1 MGTDKKIKIFV
12 DAHCFDTQ
20 YQGTQSFLLQ
30 LYTAL
35 LQHYPQLDIYMGA
48 YYTNRIQAAFPLLP
62 TNHILPYKSL
72 RPAALRFVTDIP
84 RLLKQQAFDFAH
96 FQYIAPWPVKG
107 CKFIVTLHDVLFNDF
122 PHAFPWGFRQSRN
135 KLFGGSIKRATVKTT
150 VSTYAKQRIMH
161 HYGVPDAELHLV
173 PNAIPP
179 LPTDILDKTAA
190 RQQIKERFG
199 IENFILYVSRLEP
212 RKNHLLLLKAW
223 LECHL
228 YRQGIALVFVGSRN
242 DATGSKSA
250 PLLKAMQQ
258 LPANAKPFFHHIEQ
272 VERDTLPLFLQAAR
286 LFVYPSLAEGFG
298 IPPLEAAVAGT
309 PVLCSKATAMQDF
322 TFFGKGLFDPHDK
335 QELKDKMDVMLNH
348 PPSASEL
355 SAIAN
360 QVQQQYA
367 PQHSAAV
374 FYQLLTQ
381 YLA

>member
-48 YYTNRIQAAFPLLP
+48 YHTHRIQAAFPLLP
-62 TNHILPYKSL
+62 ANHILPYKTL

-84 RLLKQQAFDFAH
+84 RLLKQQSFDFAH

-122 PHAFPWGFRQSRN
+122 PHAFPWGFRQSRH

-150 VSTYAKQRIMH
+150 VSRYAKQRIMH
-161 HYGVPDAELHLV
+161 HYGVPDAQLHLV

-179 LPTDILDKTAA
+179 LPDGLLDKTAA

-199 IENFILYVSRLEP
+199 MENFILYVSRLEP

-228 YRQGIALVFVGSRN
+228 YRQGIALVFVGSRS

-258 LPANAKPFFHHIEQ
+258 LPTAAQPFFYHIEQ
-272 VERDTLPLFLQAAR
+272 VDRDTLPLFLLAAR

-309 PVLCSKATAMQDF
+309 PVLCSNATAMQDF
-322 TFFGKGLFDPHDK
+322 TFFGKGLFDPHNK
-335 QELKDKMDVMLNH
+335 QELKDKMEVILNH

-355 SAIAN
+355 SAIAG
-360 QVQQQYA
+360 QVQRQYA
-367 PQHSAAV
+367 PQQSAAV

-381 YLA
+381 YLT